1 MLMLVVSII
10 MSAGS
15 LTQLAAKGVE
25 DRNLTMNPELT
36 FFKAVYKHHTNFATQ
51 AISESFSSGAVRLG
65 ATVTATIPRK
75 GDLVHEIW
83 IEIDMSRI
91 GNANGDA
98 FDGIA
103 RKEGVG
109 NETRIGGWAVS
120 YVPEVARA
128 MIKSVDLLIG
138 GHVFDSHSAEWLHS
152 YDQLYVDK
160 DHQPRGAVGKASETD
175 EPSTQ
180 YAGARN
186 NWDKAKTTQIIQSSS
201 EHQKFYMPLRFWFNN
216 HCSQCLPLVA
226 LMYHEV
232 EIRVKLRTQAELL
245 TLNILPFPQNTPPL
259 SRDVSDSM
267 GPARGH
273 TRLRE
278 STWDFETD
286 DESIQAPPETV
297 VVPPLVETKTGTL
310 PAHDKAFFSFP
321 EHGNALIDM
330 KLLINYTF
338 LDKAEREMFAKK
350 DHYYLIDQLTEI
362 HPTWNKKDR
371 QQVYDLGEINHPC
384 KELVWCV
391 RPNINI
397 TDDAPTK
404 SDVIVTSGAGLGRYK
419 WDVLPKGVVPQH
431 FYKTGGHVKD
441 YFNFDGSSYQNG
453 EFEGFSKAKL
463 VLNGNDRFEH
473 DARFLREVVARDRY
487 ACVSSSKIYRYP
499 FCKNPLSWKP
509 SGSLNFSKIDQ
520 ARLELDLG
528 EYAHRNRLVGGIPDS
543 TVFVFAR
550 VHNILKITSGMA
562 GVMYN

>member
-1 MLMLVVSII
+1 MT
-10 MSAGS
+10 AGS

-51 AISESFSSGAVRLG
+51 AISESFSQGAVRLG

-83 IEIDMSRI
+83 LEIDMSRI
-91 GNANGDA
+91 GNGNGDA

-103 RKEGVG
+103 RAAGTG
-109 NETRIGGWAVS
+109 AETRIGGWAVS

-160 DHQPRGAVGKASETD
+160 CQQPRGAVGKASDTD
-175 EPSTQ
+175 DTSTQ
-180 YAGARN
+180 FSGVRN
-186 NWDKAKTTQIIQSSS
+186 YWDKGKTTQMVHSSS

-245 TLNILPFPQNTPPL
+245 TLNILPYNTNAPGA
-259 SRDVSDSM
+259 SKDVADDM
-267 GPARGH
+267 GPTRGH
-273 TRLRE
+273 TRLKVA
-278 STWDFETD
+278 TD
-286 DESIQAPPETV
+286 GDVAFPPNTDAA
-297 VVPPLVETKTGTL
+297 VPPLAETKTGQVPTNST
-310 PAHDKAFFSFP
+310 AFFSFP

-338 LDKAEREMFAKK
+338 LDKAEREMFAKR

-362 HPTWNKKDR
+362 HPTWNKGDR

-397 TDDAPTK
+397 TDNAPTK
-404 SDVIVTSGAGLGRYK
+404 STSDNVTSGAGLGRYK
-419 WDVLPKGVVPQH
+419 WDVLPKGVVPEH

-453 EFEGFSKAKL
+453 EFEGFSQAKL

-487 ACVSSSKIYRYP
+487 ACVSSSKLYRYP

-562 GVMYN
+562 GVLYN